1 MFQMVDTWLKDSPGG
16 TELWNRAQTINGVFG
31 NDAGDFYRESSNPI
45 MMAVAG
51 ANNKEEAELIYKGWN
66 LVSKVPQ
73 GNFTNAATNYLY
85 GVPLGPL
92 RQQILDEAF
101 ARYKLKHDQND
112 RERSTVNDDL
122 VREAVWEATGILDS
136 GSYGPNTR
144 AVASYQRDGKF
155 VEGRQ
160 LREQLRILTQQDED
174 WSAYVPKRQ
183 EGVDYRP
190 HLAVLGG
197 SQAIVNKGKM
207 AGKLTLVN
215 YAGSQYQIVM
225 VNGGNNGEDGFLTD
239 GNGQRLIIDMA
250 KVPLNPRPWESTVP
264 QGRGSIIGLS
274 AASQDERERF

>member
-1 MFQMVDTWLKDSPGG
+1 
-16 TELWNRAQTINGVFG
+16 
-31 NDAGDFYRESSNPI
+31 

-51 ANNKEEAELIYKGWN
+51 ANDKDEAELIYKGWN

-73 GNFTNAATNYLY
+73 GNFTNSATNYLY

-92 RQQILDEAF
+92 RQQILDEAY

-112 RERSTVNDDL
+112 RERSTVDDDL
-122 VREAVWEATGILDS
+122 VREAVWEATGILDA
-136 GSYGPNTR
+136 GSYGRNTR
-144 AVASYQRDGKF
+144 AVASYQREGKF
-155 VEGRQ
+155 VEGYQ
-160 LREQLRILTQQDED
+160 LRDQLRFLVDVDTD

-190 HLAVLGG
+190 HLEKLGG

-225 VNGGNNGEDGFLTD
+225 VGGGDQGEDGFITD

-274 AASQDERERF
+274 AASRDERERF